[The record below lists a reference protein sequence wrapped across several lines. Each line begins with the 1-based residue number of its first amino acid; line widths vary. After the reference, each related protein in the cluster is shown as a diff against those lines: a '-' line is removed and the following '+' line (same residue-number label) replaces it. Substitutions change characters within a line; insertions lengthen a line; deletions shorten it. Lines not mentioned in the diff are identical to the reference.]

1 MNFVRL
7 CIFVYLSRA
16 LDAFMDAKE
25 NSDPCDKQSGG
36 HESKRYTNLT
46 RFTTYHEMKK
56 KFVCIMA
63 IHANKQNYLSG
74 HDKKISLLFD
84 KSFPSFPLAKS

>member
-36 HESKRYTNLT
+36 QRYTNLT
-46 RFTTYHEMKK
+46 RFTTYHEMK

>member
-1 MNFVRL
+1 MNFVRM

-36 HESKRYTNLT
+36 QRYTNLT

-56 KFVCIMA
+56 ICL
-63 IHANKQNYLSG
+63 HNGYSCKQTKLPLRPRQ
-74 HDKKISLLFD
+74 KKKPLLFD
-84 KSFPSFPLAKS
+84 KS

>member
-36 HESKRYTNLT
+36 QRYTNLT
-46 RFTTYHEMKK
+46 RFTTYHE
-56 KFVCIMA
+56 MA